1 MHIEINDK
9 TILKDIQKTF
19 SDYYPFLLLKFYKK
33 PHNIYDESKI
43 ENEIDNEKSVGE
55 MTKAHE
61 STIIEITPLERVSQ
75 FENSFFEKTGI
86 SFQVLKL
93 ENDIWK
99 QTSGLDNLTLKDLNI
114 MGRNSSDDFIMED
127 VDDEFETEEEI

>member
-33 PHNIYDESKI
+33 PHNKYDESKI
-43 ENEIDNEKSVGE
+43 ENEIDIEKSVGE
-55 MTKAHE
+55 ITKTHVI
-61 STIIEITPLERVSQ
+61 TKIEIIPLERVSH
-75 FENSFFEKTGI
+75 FENTFFEKTGI
-86 SFQVLKL
+86 SVQVLKL

>member
-1 MHIEINDK
+1 MKVMKAQKLINSLNNEIGKHKIELEKEKLEFANQIK
-9 TILKDIQKTF
+9 K
-19 SDYYPFLLLKFYKK
+19 YKK
-33 PHNIYDESKI
+33 VDLFPVKPEPKN
-43 ENEIDNEKSVGE
+43 
-55 MTKAHE
+55 T
-61 STIIEITPLERVSQ
+61 
-75 FENSFFEKTGI
+75 FFEKTGI
-86 SFQVLKL
+86 SIQILKL